1 VANRADLAPH
11 RHIADPVHGWFD
23 MHYLCAC
30 EQYLRLANGLVQW
43 LLTGDDWRRD
53 TTMQFSK

>member
-1 VANRADLAPH
+1 
-11 RHIADPVHGWFD
+11 